1 MQIRLLER
9 PIKEKQIFNRIL
21 KKMRS
26 SQKFFLIMESIMTVG
41 TPDNFPVV
49 MDILCFIG
57 QNAFHSKLIHDKI
70 TQINMEGDTLI
81 INENPWQTLLY
92 LRHGKDINLYN
103 RFEQMQI
110 VCSYLLSVILKG
122 RIHNLYLLA

>member
-49 MDILCFIG
+49 MD
-57 QNAFHSKLIHDKI
+57 DKI
-70 TQINMEGDTLI
+70 TQLNMEGDTLI